1 MTLTPSRY
9 PHYTIEY
16 ARSIYLAPYNPSLDD
31 ACIAYGVLL
40 EAVARRRVS
49 LDSALRYPG
58 ALFFAYGKPWVRL
71 GIYRSTISRVP
82 AFFLSLQATT
92 TATAGALSTPNN
104 ITLRAYHTLA
114 PKCQRLYTPRLL
126 TLY

>member
-1 MTLTPSRY
+1 MTLVPSRY

-16 ARSIYLAPYNPSLDD
+16 ARSTYLTRYNPSLGD
-31 ACIAYGVLL
+31 ASIAYSVLL
-40 EAVARRRVS
+40 ETVARRRVI
-49 LDSALRYPG
+49 LGSAFGYPG
-58 ALFFAYGKPWVRL
+58 ALFFASGKLWAHL

-92 TATAGALSTPNN
+92 TATAGALSIPNN

-114 PKCQRLYTPRLL
+114 L
-126 TLY
+126 